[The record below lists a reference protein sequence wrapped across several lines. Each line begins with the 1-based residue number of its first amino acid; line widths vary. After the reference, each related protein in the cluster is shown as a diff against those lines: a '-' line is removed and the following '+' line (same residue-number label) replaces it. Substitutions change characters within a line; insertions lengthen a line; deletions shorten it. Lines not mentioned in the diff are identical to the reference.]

1 MMAISLNLVHIVF
14 WVLAFLATSCDLVYA
29 NESRLSSEDFPFVSP
44 RADRAPTSPGLQP
57 GTRRRPIGS
66 ADTAPIIMGN
76 RHGPV
81 FYPPSPTGPQPR
93 PPWQPTPGGPLPAGA
108 QRPGQPHIPPKNVS
122 PPYKHRPMK

>member
-14 WVLAFLATSCDLVYA
+14 WVLAFLATSRDLVCA
-29 NESRLSSEDFPFVSP
+29 NESRLSNEDFPFVSP
-44 RADRAPTSPGLQP
+44 RADRVPTSPGLQS

-81 FYPPSPTGPQPR
+81 FHPPTPTGLQPR
-93 PPWQPTPGGPLPAGA
+93 PPWQPTPSGTLPTGP
-108 QRPGQPHIPPKNVS
+108 QRRGQPHISPKDVR
-122 PPYKHRPMK
+122 PPYQHRPMK